1 MERLSNTVFFVLL
14 AGMLGL
20 VACGGSGSSESEE
33 MTEGEQGV
41 LVDAPPPASAESV
54 AAAQR
59 LSARLENSNAELVS
73 TQRGVVDIGYTQ
85 PRATRES
92 NFIVTTFMV
101 QNRAA
106 NAIAGFQVDE
116 FWFDVDGN
124 TVTGDRVRFRE
135 PILAGE
141 VVEIELRVPRI
152 SAMDRSNYEFSH
164 QNGDIEP
171 ELVVDDEVVD
181 TWPEFIKPEPE
192 EESEEGEEGEEEAA
206 PAAQ

>member
-41 LVDAPPPASAESV
+41 LVDAPPPASAESI

-135 PILAGE
+135 PILPEE

>member
-1 MERLSNTVFFVLL
+1 MEKFTNTVFFVLL

-20 VACGGSGSSESEE
+20 VACGGSDSSESEE
-33 MTEGEQGV
+33 MIEEGEGV
-41 LVDAPPPASAESV
+41 VDAGVPEPSAEAI
-54 AAAQR
+54 AAAQS
-59 LSARLENSNAELVS
+59 LSARLENSTAELVS
-73 TQRGVVDIGYTQ
+73 TQRGVVEIGYTQ
-85 PRATRES
+85 PLATRES

-116 FWFDVDGN
+116 FWFDVEGN
-124 TVTGDRVRFRE
+124 TVTGDRVRYRE
-135 PILAGE
+135 PIMAGE
-141 VVEIELRVPRI
+141 VVEIELRVPRN

-171 ELVVDDEVVD
+171 ELIVDDEEID
-181 TWPEFIKPEPE
+181 TWSELIKPEPE
-192 EESEEGEEGEEEAA
+192 EEGEEGEEGEEETA

>member
-1 MERLSNTVFFVLL
+1 MERLTNTVFFVLL
-14 AGMLGL
+14 AGMLSL
-20 VACGGSGSSESEE
+20 AACGGSGSSESEE
-33 MTEGEQGV
+33 MAEGEGV
-41 LVDAPPPASAESV
+41 EDAGIPEPSAESV
-54 AAAQR
+54 AAAR
-59 LSARLENSNAELVS
+59 NLTTRLENSDAELVA

-85 PRATRES
+85 PRASRES

-101 QNRAA
+101 QNRAN

-116 FWFDVDGN
+116 FWFDSDGN

-135 PILAGE
+135 PIMAGE
-141 VVEIELRVPRI
+141 VVEIELRVPRN

-171 ELVVDDEVVD
+171 ELVVDDEVID

-192 EESEEGEEGEEEAA
+192 EEGEEGEEGEEESA
-206 PAAQ
+206 PAA

>member
-135 PILAGE
+135 PILPEE

-192 EESEEGEEGEEEAA
+192 EEGEEGEEEAA